1 MMSGKRV
8 LSLNLLSMVVAL
20 FVLTAQGAA
29 ADSELTQTPATPQE
43 FVEQYAAASA
53 SMSAEA
59 IASFY
64 HAEVTSI
71 PFTGVSRV
79 MRGRPQQVEEL
90 KGLFVSLEA
99 RGIVSLKL
107 ADYAIMQLSD
117 HFALTRLRWELARAD
132 DTVANVVNS
141 TYVLRLEDV
150 GWRVVTILEMGAPHG
165 RD

>member
-1 MMSGKRV
+1 MRFKTV
-8 LSLNLLSMVVAL
+8 LSLNRLSMVIAL
-20 FVLTAQGAA
+20 SVLMAQGAA
-29 ADSELTQTPATPQE
+29 ADSESIQKPATPQE
-43 FVEQYAAASA
+43 FVELYAAASA

-59 IASFY
+59 VASFY
-64 HAEVTSI
+64 NEEVTSI
-71 PFTGVSRV
+71 PFTGSSRV
-79 MRGRPQQVEEL
+79 MRGKAQQREEL
-90 KGLFVSLEA
+90 DGLFVSLES